1 MLRVDDR
8 KGFELLFPTL
18 VRGSEQIQKPVI
30 LQRPEPA
37 PAVPLIARDAYVA
50 ETSSQI
56 EALQASLRLLSR
68 DVGRLT
74 DKMGEI
80 ERTADQDHRWLAFER
95 SEKKAKQVKL
105 EDVVRSC
112 RELKARLDRIEANNN
127 RGDYHA
133 YHSFEAVS
141 RKLGELEDFRTEAKR
156 AERTVIWRARLLC
169 GLIAA
174 SFLIVMLSG
183 VFPN

>member
-18 VRGSEQIQKPVI
+18 VRGPEQIQKPVI

-37 PAVPLIARDAYVA
+37 PAVPLIARDTYVA

-56 EALQASLRLLSR
+56 EALQATLRLLSR
-68 DVGRLT
+68 DVNRLT

-112 RELKARLDRIEANNN
+112 RELKARLDRIEANN
-127 RGDYHA
+127 RGNYHA

-141 RKLGELEDFRTEAKR
+141 RKLGELDDFRAEAKR
-156 AERTVIWRARLLC
+156 AERTVVWRARLLC

-183 VFPN
+183 FFPN

>member
-8 KGFELLFPTL
+8 NGFSLLFPRL
-18 VRGSEQIQKPVI
+18 VRGG
-30 LQRPEPA
+30 PEPKEKPPVVQRSEPG
-37 PAVPLIARDAYVA
+37 PAVPLIARDAFVA
-50 ETSSQI
+50 ETSGKLEQI
-56 EALQASLRLLSR
+56 QATLRLLGR
-68 DVGRLT
+68 DVDRLT
-74 DKMGEI
+74 DKVTEI

-95 SEKKAKQVKL
+95 SEKQAKQVKL
-105 EDVVRSC
+105 EDAVRCC
-112 RELKARLDRIEANNN
+112 RDLKARLDRIETQTGGNH
-127 RGDYHA
+127 HA

-141 RKLGELEDFRTEAKR
+141 RKLGQLDDFRAEAKR
-156 AERTVIWRARLLC
+156 AERTVVWRARLLC

>member
-8 KGFELLFPTL
+8 KGFESLFPTL
-18 VRGSEQIQKPVI
+18 VRGPEQIQKPVV
-30 LQRPEPA
+30 LQRPQPA
-37 PAVPLIARDAYVA
+37 PSVPLIARDAYVA
-50 ETSSQI
+50 ETASQI
-56 EALQASLRLLSR
+56 EALQASLRLLNR
-68 DVGRLT
+68 DVGRIT

-105 EDVVRSC
+105 DDVVRTC
-112 RELKARLDRIEANNN
+112 RELKARLDRIEANN
-127 RGDYHA
+127 RGNYHA

-141 RKLGELEDFRTEAKR
+141 RKLGELDDFRTEAKR
-156 AERTVIWRARLLC
+156 FERTVIWRARLLC
-169 GLIAA
+169 GLVTA
-174 SFLIVMLSG
+174 SFLIVLLSG